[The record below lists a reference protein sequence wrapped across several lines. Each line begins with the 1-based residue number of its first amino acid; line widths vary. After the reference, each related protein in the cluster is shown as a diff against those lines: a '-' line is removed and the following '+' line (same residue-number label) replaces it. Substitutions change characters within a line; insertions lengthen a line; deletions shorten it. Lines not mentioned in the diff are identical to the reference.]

1 MLFYCIKYWS
11 KSYNNHCIA
20 DHNHES
26 WLVESYL
33 IFIFSY
39 FLSVKGS
46 PRFTS
51 TCLGSWGKVTGRGF
65 HPTTSSSSTSQTVRT
80 FTSESGRIYFLTSYL
95 YISTCSLGW
104 IITSCVLFLSRYY
117 FPGWYNSSTSFHAHR
132 YGVSKGMEAPV
143 IDDCVMAYLFS
154 QVGAVTFLHYYIVI
168 ELWVKTRNAGSSS
181 RVFSFS

>member
-95 YISTCSLGW
+95 YISTCPWLNHHLLCAVFIQILFSWL
-104 IITSCVLFLSRYY
+104 VQQQHFLSR
-117 FPGWYNSSTSFHAHR
+117 PSLRRVQRHGGSCDRRLCDGLPVLSGWCCHLPALLHCNRT
-132 YGVSKGMEAPV
+132 M
-143 IDDCVMAYLFS
+143 S
-154 QVGAVTFLHYYIVI
+154 QDHKCRIFKSGI
-168 ELWVKTRNAGSSS
+168 
-181 RVFSFS
+181 